1 MMAKWRIQ
9 FRQFFN
15 GQQSQCTTEVEAT
28 DVRDALRKF
37 DAISYVNATVNAV
50 FRPRWDR
57 SDDFRSNE

>member
-1 MMAKWRIQ
+1 MMWKVQ
-9 FRQFFN
+9 FKQRFN
-15 GQQSQCTTEVEAT
+15 GQISQCTTEVEAT